1 LSVKFPPNLFC
12 RGVQI
17 NVNILCWRV
26 HQRGNIVSCH
36 LRIGKRVKE
45 KSRIL
50 TFVKSFELYGFISYH
65 GISTVISDESA
76 LLIIQYYYQRS
87 FQSSALC
94 LLVLFIYFCWSAVC
108 PLPVHHL
115 ITVKAVFN
123 WTLTLLRR
131 HVNIYK
137 LTFYILMP
145 LCKLILNFKQVF
157 LWYCYSTNML
167 NQPTN

>member
-1 LSVKFPPNLFC
+1 MC
-12 RGVQI
+12 T
-17 NVNILCWRV
+17 NVATLWAVI
-26 HQRGNIVSCH
+26 
-36 LRIGKRVKE
+36 
-45 KSRIL
+45 
-50 TFVKSFELYGFISYH
+50 FELENVLKKNPEYWLLLSRLSYNGFISYH

-87 FQSSALC
+87 ISFQSSALC
-94 LLVLFIYFCWSAVC
+94 LLLLFIYFCWSAVC